1 MRFKVEEKWR
11 FRERSWMREVFVWF
25 EWEEDEKLMFMGG
38 ESRARPCALEAWA
51 VRTLL
56 FWLGNFFKKNRARPR
71 ALRRGQCACFWSSGS
86 KFFQVFYII
95 SDMYLQNK

>member
-56 FWLGNFFKKNRARPR
+56 FWLGNFFKKIAH
-71 ALRRGQCACFWSSGS
+71 AHAQ
-86 KFFQVFYII
+86 
-95 SDMYLQNK
+95 